1 MDFIAETVEI
11 PQTAPNYS
19 RFLYLY
25 GAIKQMETIIST
37 FEDK

>member
-1 MDFIAETVEI
+1 MDFIGKEQEKVAE
-11 PQTAPNYS
+11 APNYS
-19 RFLYLY
+19 RFLYSY